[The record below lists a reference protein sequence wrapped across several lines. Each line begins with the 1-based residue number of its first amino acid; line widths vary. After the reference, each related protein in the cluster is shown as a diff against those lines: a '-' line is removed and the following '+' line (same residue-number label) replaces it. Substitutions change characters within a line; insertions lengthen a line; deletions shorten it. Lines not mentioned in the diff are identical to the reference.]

1 MGIKT
6 AVTDLWSRLKASSY
20 WQDVAWLVSGTVV
33 AQALTFLMLPI
44 FTRLYLPSD
53 FAVMNLFVQFVS
65 MATVVATVRYESF
78 VQLPRR
84 HSDGWRL
91 VQLVAVLGILATIL
105 LTPFA
110 WLFRGTFA
118 RWAGEPALATW
129 LVFVPITAALTS
141 LANAFQGWEQRR
153 NRFRRSSEAEVAGK
167 VGFAGSVLLGWA
179 LLPGAAGLVLGS
191 GLGAVLGKLAWLV
204 RPARLRMWGRL
215 DGLWR
220 VGRQLGRLA
229 GSLTVSQAL
238 LACTGIIPLVL
249 VAHAY
254 GPEVL
259 GQYALANQSIYLP
272 TALLGTAMGNVYYQR
287 ASIRWAQGQDFS
299 ALWRSTSKRLI
310 LIGLPIY
317 GLAVIL
323 LPIVFPIIFGGKWHV
338 AGRFAGILAISSFFG
353 FVASPIDKGCL
364 VVGAWWYIP
373 LWHGARTLSN
383 AILALVVL
391 AKGWRVETYLY
402 ALTALRAVMYGID
415 YWAESRF
422 AFRRPPGTVSP
433 APAEGVPSPQTGGG
447 ND

>member
-6 AVTDLWSRLKASSY
+6 AVIDLWNRLKASSY

-33 AQALTFLMLPI
+33 AQALTFLMLPV
-44 FTRLYLPSD
+44 FTRLYQPTD
-53 FAVMNLFVQFVS
+53 FAVMNLFVQIVS
-65 MATVVATVRYESF
+65 MVTVVATVRYEAF

-84 HSDGWRL
+84 HSEGWRL
-91 VQLVAVLGILATIL
+91 VQLVAVLGAFATLL
-105 LTPFA
+105 LTPIA
-110 WLFRGTFA
+110 WLFRSTFA
-118 RWAGEPALATW
+118 RWAGEPALASW
-129 LVFVPITAALTS
+129 FVFIPITAALTS

-153 NRFRRSSEAEVAGK
+153 GRFRRSSEAEVVGK
-167 VGFAGSVLLGWA
+167 VGFAGSVFLGWL
-179 LLPGAAGLVLGS
+179 LLPGATGLVLGS

-204 RPARLRMWGRL
+204 RLDRLKMCGRM
-215 DGLWR
+215 DGLLG

-249 VAHAY
+249 IAHAY

-287 ASIRWAQGQDFS
+287 ASVRWAQGHDFS

-317 GLAVIL
+317 GFAVIL
-323 LPIVFPIIFGGKWHV
+323 LPIVFPIIFGGTWHV

-373 LWHGARTLSN
+373 LWHAARTLSN
-383 AILALVVL
+383 GILALVVL
-391 AKGWRVETYLY
+391 AKGWQIETYLY

-422 AFRRPPGTVSP
+422 AFRRPPP
-433 APAEGVPSPQTGGG
+433 PAEAALAPQEGTGK
-447 ND
+447 